1 MEALLLILALCVSTG
16 CTTLS
21 PMPMQT
27 YNALSSYETSGST
40 MSDNSC
46 LVEGGD

>member
-1 MEALLLILALCVSTG
+1 MKTMLLILALCVSTG
-16 CTTLS
+16 CTARS

-27 YNALSSYETSGST
+27 FNPLSPYETSSST
-40 MSDNSC
+40 IIDDSC